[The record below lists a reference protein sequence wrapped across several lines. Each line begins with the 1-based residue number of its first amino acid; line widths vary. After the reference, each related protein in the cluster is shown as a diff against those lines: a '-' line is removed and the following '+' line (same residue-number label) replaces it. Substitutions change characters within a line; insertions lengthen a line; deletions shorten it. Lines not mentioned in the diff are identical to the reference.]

1 MQNIPIPGRAGAEVA
16 WGRAEEE
23 AVVMARGVE
32 LLDDEGD
39 GVAPAAAAGASNSSR
54 VT

>member
-23 AVVMARGVE
+23 AVVE

-39 GVAPAAAAGASNSSR
+39 GVAPAAAGASNSSK

>member
-39 GVAPAAAAGASNSSR
+39 GVAPAAAGASNSSK